1 MLEKFYYMFFLTKF
15 SRSSKSINY
24 IAFKAYVS
32 VSYFQILNVISF
44 WLFVNHYH
52 LFYVEEGKIVNY
64 TVVFCVII
72 AIINYLFL
80 YRKRREII
88 AQVEA
93 LPEKK
98 KKREKILFLIYVFAS
113 VIVFA
118 LLVVNRN

>member
-52 LFYVEEGKIVNY
+52 LFYLEDEKMLNY

-72 AIINYLFL
+72 AVINYLFL

-98 KKREKILFLIYVFAS
+98 KKREKIFFFSYVFAS

-118 LLVVNRN
+118 LLVANRN

>member
-15 SRSSKSINY
+15 SRSSKSINS

-52 LFYVEEGKIVNY
+52 LFYLEDGKMMNY

-72 AIINYLFL
+72 AMINYLFL
-80 YRKRREII
+80 YRKRKEII

-93 LPEKK
+93 LPEKTK
-98 KKREKILFLIYVFAS
+98 TRQKILFLCYVFAS

-118 LLVVNRN
+118 WLVVSRN

>member
-1 MLEKFYYMFFLTKF
+1 MLEKFYYMFFLTKL

-52 LFYVEEGKIVNY
+52 LFYLEDEKMLNY

-72 AIINYLFL
+72 AVINYLFL

-98 KKREKILFLIYVFAS
+98 KKREKIFFLSYVFAS

-118 LLVVNRN
+118 LLVANRN

>member
-24 IAFKAYVS
+24 IAFNAFVS

-52 LFYVEEGKIVNY
+52 LFYVEDAKMVNY
-64 TVVFCVII
+64 TVVLCVII

-98 KKREKILFLIYVFAS
+98 KKREKILFLSYVFAS

-118 LLVVNRN
+118 WLVVSRN

>member
-15 SRSSKSINY
+15 SGSSKSINY

-52 LFYVEEGKIVNY
+52 LFYLEDEKMLNY

-72 AIINYLFL
+72 AVINYLFL

-98 KKREKILFLIYVFAS
+98 RKREKIFFFSYVFAS

-118 LLVVNRN
+118 LLVANRN